1 MIASV
6 FIYKEQQKKK
16 VFKRKREREIKGKK
30 IDY

>member
-6 FIYKEQQKKK
+6 FIYKEQQKKG
-16 VFKRKREREIKGKK
+16 FLREKREREIKGKK